1 MISAVDARTESIA
14 NINVETEIFI
24 ININILN
31 AITSG
36 QLNAIVAGA
45 TETYIMDTMITG
57 SPMTT
62 SQVYYDSWQSVI
74 INPPKTSEMNKVI
87 DYFTKLGYAV
97 SRQSNDG
104 MHIFWN
110 ISW

>member
-24 ININILN
+24 INVNILTAVAN
-31 AITSG
+31 G
-36 QLNAIVAGA
+36 LLNAIVADA
-45 TETYIMDTMITG
+45 TETDIMGVTIEG

-62 SQVYYDSWQSVI
+62 SQLYYDSWQSVTVD
-74 INPPKTSEMNKVI
+74 PPRASEMNKVI